1 MRGDLLIVGD
11 AAAPA
16 GVEEIAGA
24 AMDVVIADIFD
35 KMGGALAD
43 LGSITKIVSVV
54 SLLTGLAGAAKFVG
68 VR

>member
-43 LGSITKIVSVV
+43 LG
-54 SLLTGLAGAAKFVG
+54 LAHDGCMQRLYNNA
-68 VR
+68 